1 MGEFNE
7 VVAVA
12 GCSRCGSTMMMQA
25 LEAGGLPVHHGGNR
39 VGYEC
44 DESQEAMMSGSA
56 EFLRTIPGKAVKL
69 LDPQRFATP
78 CVPIAW
84 IWMWR
89 DADQQ
94 ALSQIKF
101 MGQMFSMIRP
111 DEGRLAASLRKD
123 NERVPV
129 ELSRRPKSRVLVVD
143 FARLLALPDAVMAE
157 VVGFINRPMDIKA
170 MASVVLPRGPA
181 CAVGMDIE
189 MRSMRERGDAAL
201 AVVEAERKEAHD

>member
-1 MGEFNE
+1 MSEFNE

-12 GCSRCGSTMMMQA
+12 GCSRCGSTLMMQA
-25 LEAGGLPVHHGGNR
+25 LEAGGMPVYHGGNR

-44 DESQEAMMSGSA
+44 DESQEALVSGSA
-56 EFLRTIPGKAVKL
+56 DFLRTIPGHAVKL
-69 LDPQRFATP
+69 LDPQRVATP

-89 DADQQ
+89 DAEQQ

-101 MGQMFSMIRP
+101 MGQMFSLIRP
-111 DEGRLAASLRKD
+111 DTKRLAASLRKD

-143 FARLLALPDAVMAE
+143 FARLLAVPDGVMAE
-157 VVGFINRPMDIKA
+157 LVGFINRPMDIAA
-170 MASVVLPRGPA
+170 MARVVQPRGPE
-181 CAVGMDIE
+181 CAVGLDIE
-189 MRSMRERGDAAL
+189 LRSMKERGDAAL
-201 AVVEAERKEAHD
+201 AAKEPPNAT